1 MKMTKAWDI
10 VAYTID
16 GKMLHAD
23 CIDEYS
29 PKFEQSEFNPVF
41 ASDETDAD
49 FCAVCDEGV

>member
-1 MKMTKAWDI
+1 MTKAWDI